1 MNLVL
6 SFLLLLAVCFGFSCT
21 SVSRGSQSA
30 ALNACSLITADEF
43 SFQQGEPLK
52 DAKVVN
58 RSDGDLDVSQCF
70 LAAPTF
76 SKSVSLVITANTRGK
91 DPSSE
96 MKKLWESRFSTHDK
110 DKDKDEGTDTDKDKN
125 EKSAARPSDRGEEE
139 ESSNAVKVDDLGDEA
154 FWMGDARAGI
164 LYVLKDNSYLRISL
178 GGADDQDTRLAKAK
192 ALATGAL
199 ARLK

>member
-1 MNLVL
+1 MKLVL
-6 SFLLLLAVCFGFSCT
+6 SFLLLLTVCLTFSCA
-21 SVSRGSQSA
+21 SASRGSQSA

-43 SFQQGEPLK
+43 SAEQGEPLK
-52 DAKVVN
+52 EAKVTN
-58 RSDGDLDVSQCF
+58 RADGDLDVSQCF

-76 SKSVSLVITANTRGK
+76 SKSVSLIVTTNTRGK
-91 DPSSE
+91 DPSGE

-110 DKDKDEGTDTDKDKN
+110 DKDDDERKDTDKDKDT
-125 EKSAARPSDRGEEE
+125 KSAAKPSDRGEED
-139 ESSNAVKVDDLGDEA
+139 ESSNAVKVDDIGDEA

-178 GGADDQDTRLAKAK
+178 GGADDQDIRLTKAK
-192 ALATGAL
+192 ALATAAL

>member
-1 MNLVL
+1 MNVVL

-21 SVSRGSQSA
+21 SASRGSQSA

-43 SFQQGEPLK
+43 SAQQGEPLK

-76 SKSVSLVITANTRGK
+76 SKSISLIVTTNTRGK
-91 DPSSE
+91 DPSGE

-110 DKDKDEGTDTDKDKN
+110 DKDKDEGKDTDKDKN

-192 ALATGAL
+192 ALATAAL